1 MKYVFILN
9 LIFLCISCSSNQTKS
24 SRDYL
29 TRNTKIY
36 HEDSS
41 NHVRIYSKEFGKGDY
56 LTIIPSLGRGVEDFT
71 EQYQSTLTTRFVEA
85 GYQVI
90 LIQPRG
96 IGRSTGNLSGKNITM
111 KNFVEDLKES
121 FDALGIK
128 KIWFVG
134 HAFGNDL
141 TNQFAKDYPQY
152 VKGLA
157 LLAPGGSTLANEEAR
172 SCLYGSFNM
181 RLPKSKR
188 KEMIECA
195 FFARGNDGSVW
206 LNGWYPQLAMAQL
219 QALKNEK
226 IKSNNKEER
235 EALIIQG
242 VEDFVA
248 SPSESSGRSLASDMG
263 DKAIYKEISD
273 AGHALT
279 SERPD
284 DVAEMVI
291 NYFRNN

>member
-1 MKYVFILN
+1 MKYAFILN
-9 LIFLCISCSSNQTKS
+9 LIFLCISCSSNKTRS

-128 KIWFVG
+128 NIWFVG

-141 TNQFAKDYPQY
+141 INQFAKDYPQY

-157 LLAPGGSTLANEEAR
+157 LLAPGGSTLANEVAR
-172 SCLYGSFNM
+172 SCIYGSFNM

-226 IKSNNKEER
+226 IKSNKVER
-235 EALIIQG
+235 KALIIQG
-242 VEDFVA
+242 VEDFVGIT
-248 SPSESSGRSLASDMG
+248 E
-263 DKAIYKEISD
+263 
-273 AGHALT
+273 
-279 SERPD
+279 
-284 DVAEMVI
+284 
-291 NYFRNN
+291 